1 MPKMTARWT
10 STTLPIALNPANFMP
25 RILPRSGH
33 RRESR
38 VGHALLE
45 SGAMYDR
52 LVSPNDFDHGRASR
66 VGVLLSNL
74 GTPDA
79 ATPAALR
86 IYLKEFLSDPRV
98 IELPRWKW
106 LPILHLFILTTRP
119 KISAGLYRKVWTA
132 EGSPLLVTAQR
143 QRAGIEKILRQRFGD
158 RGDRIVVTLGMRY
171 GNPSIAKALAE
182 LAASGC
188 HRVVVLPLYPQY
200 AAATAGSTFD
210 AVFAELTRTR
220 WVPGLRTIET
230 YHDEPGYIAALA
242 ASVAERWQ
250 AEGEPEKLLMSFH
263 GMPQRYFDDGDPYF
277 CYCQKTARLLAE
289 ALGLARERWQVSFQ
303 SLFGKEEWLKPY
315 TDRTV
320 AALAKQGVA
329 ALDVVCPGF
338 SADCLETIEEIDQL
352 NREIFLHHGG
362 QRFRFLT
369 CLNDRD
375 DHLDF
380 LADLVARQL
389 DGWIAGTTGEA
400 ADADAAAAETAR
412 RAGAMRARPAG

>member
-1 MPKMTARWT
+1 
-10 STTLPIALNPANFMP
+10 
-25 RILPRSGH
+25 
-33 RRESR
+33 
-38 VGHALLE
+38 
-45 SGAMYDR
+45 MYDR
-52 LVSPNDFDHGRASR
+52 LASPDRFDHGSPPRA
-66 VGVLLSNL
+66 GILLSNL

-86 IYLKEFLSDPRV
+86 VYLKEFLSDPRV

-119 KISAGLYRKVWTA
+119 KMSAALYRKVWTA
-132 EGSPLLVTAQR
+132 EGSPLLVTSQR
-143 QRAGIEKILRQRFGD
+143 QRAGIEQRLRSRFGD
-158 RGDRIVVTLGMRY
+158 SVVVALGMRY
-171 GNPSIAKALAE
+171 GNPSIAAAMRE
-182 LAASGC
+182 LAAAGC
-188 HRVVVLPLYPQY
+188 TRIVVLPLYPQY

-210 AVFAELTRTR
+210 AVFAALQKTR

-242 ASVAERWQ
+242 ASVRERWQ
-250 AEGEPEKLLMSFH
+250 AEGPPEKLLMSFH

-289 ALGLARERWQVSFQ
+289 ALALPDDRWLLSFQ

-320 AALAKQGVA
+320 ERLAREGVR

-362 QRFRFLT
+362 EKFRFIT
-369 CLNDRD
+369 CLNERD

-380 LADLVARQL
+380 LAARVAREL
-389 DGWIAGTTGEA
+389 DSWVGEVAVDRA
-400 ADADAAAAETAR
+400 ATAA
-412 RAGAMRARPAG
+412 RAGALRQRPAG

>member
-1 MPKMTARWT
+1 MRGCRASIARGA
-10 STTLPIALNPANFMP
+10 PG
-25 RILPRSGH
+25 R
-33 RRESR
+33 
-38 VGHALLE
+38 ALLE
-45 SGAMYDR
+45 SDAMYDR
-52 LVSPNDFDHGRASR
+52 LDSPDRFDHGRPPR

-79 ATPAALR
+79 ATPGALR
-86 IYLKEFLSDPRV
+86 VYLKEFLSDPRV

-119 KISAGLYRKVWTA
+119 KMSAELYRKVWTP

-143 QRAGIEKILRQRFGD
+143 QRAGIEQRLRARVGD
-158 RGDRIVVTLGMRY
+158 QVAVALGMRY

-182 LAASGC
+182 LAAAGC
-188 HRVVVLPLYPQY
+188 RRVVVLPLYPQY

-242 ASVAERWQ
+242 ASVRERWQ
-250 AEGEPEKLLMSFH
+250 AEGPPEKLLMSFH

-289 ALGLARERWQVSFQ
+289 ALALPADRWQLSFQ

-320 AALAKQGVA
+320 EALAKQGVR
-329 ALDVVCPGF
+329 ALDVICPGF

-362 QRFRFLT
+362 ERFRFLA
-369 CLNDRD
+369 CLNERD

-380 LADLVARQL
+380 LTDLVVRQL
-389 DGWIAGTTGEA
+389 AGWV
-400 ADADAAAAETAR
+400 DAASAGSAAAINTAAETAR
-412 RAGAMRARPAG
+412 RAGAMKARPAG

>member
-1 MPKMTARWT
+1 
-10 STTLPIALNPANFMP
+10 
-25 RILPRSGH
+25 
-33 RRESR
+33 
-38 VGHALLE
+38 
-45 SGAMYDR
+45 MYDR
-52 LVSPNDFDHGRASR
+52 LPSPDVFDHRQPAK

-86 IYLKEFLSDPRV
+86 VYLKEFLSDPRV

-119 KISAGLYRKVWTA
+119 KMSAALYRKVWTA
-132 EGSPLLVTAQR
+132 EGSPLLVTSQR
-143 QRAGIEKILRQRFGD
+143 QRAGIEQRLRSRFGD
-158 RGDRIVVTLGMRY
+158 SVRVALGMRY
-171 GNPSIAKALAE
+171 GNPSIAGALAE
-182 LAASGC
+182 LAAAGC
-188 HRVVVLPLYPQY
+188 HRIVVLPLYPQY

-210 AVFAELTRTR
+210 AVFASLQRTR

-242 ASVAERWQ
+242 ASVRERWQ
-250 AEGEPEKLLMSFH
+250 AEGPPEKLLMSFH

-289 ALGLARERWQVSFQ
+289 ALALPDDRWLLSFQ

-320 AALAKQGVA
+320 ERLAREGVR

-362 QRFRFLT
+362 ETFRFIP
-369 CLNDRD
+369 CLNERD

-380 LADLVARQL
+380 LAARVAREL
-389 DGWIAGTTGEA
+389 DSWVGEEAVDRA
-400 ADADAAAAETAR
+400 ATAA
-412 RAGAMRARPAG
+412 RAGALRQRPAG

>member
-1 MPKMTARWT
+1 
-10 STTLPIALNPANFMP
+10 
-25 RILPRSGH
+25 
-33 RRESR
+33 
-38 VGHALLE
+38 
-45 SGAMYDR
+45 MYDR
-52 LVSPNDFDHGRASR
+52 LAAPDDFDHGRPPR

-79 ATPAALR
+79 ATPRALR
-86 IYLKEFLSDPRV
+86 VYLKEFLSDPRV

-106 LPILHLFILTTRP
+106 LPILHLFVLPTRP
-119 KISAGLYRKVWTA
+119 KMSAELYRKVWTA
-132 EGSPLLVTAQR
+132 AGSPLLVTSQR
-143 QRAGIEKILRQRFGD
+143 QRAGIEQRLRARFAPC
-158 RGDRIVVTLGMRY
+158 GDRICVALGMRY
-171 GNPSIAKALAE
+171 GNPSIATALAE
-182 LAASGC
+182 LAAAGC
-188 HRVVVLPLYPQY
+188 HRVVVLPAYPQY

-242 ASVAERWQ
+242 ASVRERWQ
-250 AEGEPEKLLMSFH
+250 TEGPPERLLMSFH
-263 GMPQRYFDDGDPYF
+263 GMPQRYFDHGDPYF

-289 ALGLARERWQVSFQ
+289 ALALSRERYLVSFQ

-320 AALAKQGVA
+320 AALAKQGVRT
-329 ALDVVCPGF
+329 LDVICPGF

-362 QRFRFLT
+362 ERFRFIA

-380 LADLVARQL
+380 LADLVTRQL
-389 DGWIAGTTGEA
+389 DGWLDGCLAVGAPDAATEA
-400 ADADAAAAETAR
+400 AATAQ
-412 RAGAMRARPAG
+412 RAGAMRAAPAG

>member
-1 MPKMTARWT
+1 
-10 STTLPIALNPANFMP
+10 
-25 RILPRSGH
+25 
-33 RRESR
+33 
-38 VGHALLE
+38 
-45 SGAMYDR
+45 MYDR
-52 LVSPNDFDHGRASR
+52 LPSPGGFDHNGTPRI
-66 VGVLLSNL
+66 GVLLSNL

-79 ATPAALR
+79 ATPEALR
-86 IYLKEFLSDPRV
+86 VYLEEFLSDPRV

-106 LPILHLFILTTRP
+106 LPILHLFVLPSRP
-119 KISAGLYRKVWTA
+119 KMSAALYRKVWTA
-132 EGSPLLVTAQR
+132 AGSPLLVSAQS
-143 QRAGIEKILRQRFGD
+143 QRAGIEQRLRARFGGAGGH
-158 RGDRIVVTLGMRY
+158 RDRIVVALGMRY

-182 LAASGC
+182 LASAGC
-188 HRVVVLPLYPQY
+188 HRIVVLPLYPQY

-210 AVFAELTRTR
+210 AVFAELRRTR
-220 WVPGLRTIET
+220 WVPGLRTVES

-250 AEGEPEKLLMSFH
+250 AEGEPDKLLMSFH

-289 ALGLARERWQVSFQ
+289 ALALPRERYLVSFQ

-320 AALAKQGVA
+320 AALAGEGVR

-352 NREIFLHHGG
+352 NREIFLRHGG
-362 QRFRFLT
+362 ERFRFVS
-369 CLNDRD
+369 CLNDRA

-380 LADLVARQL
+380 LADLVARQI
-389 DGWIAGTTGEA
+389 DGWMCEA
-400 ADADAAAAETAR
+400 DPDALAAASATAR
-412 RAGAMRARPAG
+412 RAGEMRQRPAG

>member
-1 MPKMTARWT
+1 
-10 STTLPIALNPANFMP
+10 
-25 RILPRSGH
+25 
-33 RRESR
+33 
-38 VGHALLE
+38 
-45 SGAMYDR
+45 MYDR
-52 LVSPNDFDHGRASR
+52 LSSPDVFDHRRPAK

-86 IYLKEFLSDPRV
+86 AYLKEFLSDPRV

-119 KISAGLYRKVWTA
+119 KMSAALYRKVWTA
-132 EGSPLLVTAQR
+132 EGSPLLVTSQR
-143 QRAGIEKILRQRFGD
+143 QRAGIKQRLRSRFGD
-158 RGDRIVVTLGMRY
+158 SVVVALGMRY
-171 GNPSIAKALAE
+171 GNPSIAAAMRE
-182 LAASGC
+182 LADAGC
-188 HRVVVLPLYPQY
+188 SRIVVLPLYPQY
-200 AAATAGSTFD
+200 AAATTGSTFD
-210 AVFAELTRTR
+210 AVFAALQKTR

-242 ASVAERWQ
+242 ASVRERWQ
-250 AEGEPEKLLMSFH
+250 AEGEPEKLLLSFH

-289 ALGLARERWQVSFQ
+289 ALALADERWLLSFQ

-320 AALAKQGVA
+320 ERLAREGVRS
-329 ALDVVCPGF
+329 LDVLCPGF

-362 QRFRFLT
+362 EHFRFIP
-369 CLNDRD
+369 CLNERD
-375 DHLDF
+375 EHLDF
-380 LADLVARQL
+380 LAARVAREL
-389 DGWIAGTTGEA
+389 DAWVGGETVDCA
-400 ADADAAAAETAR
+400 STAE
-412 RAGAMRARPAG
+412 RAGALRRRPAG

>member
-1 MPKMTARWT
+1 
-10 STTLPIALNPANFMP
+10 
-25 RILPRSGH
+25 
-33 RRESR
+33 
-38 VGHALLE
+38 
-45 SGAMYDR
+45 MYDR
-52 LVSPNDFDHGRASR
+52 LRSPDDFDHRRVPR

-74 GTPDA
+74 GTPEA

-86 IYLKEFLSDPRV
+86 VYLEEFLCDPRV

-119 KISAGLYRKVWTA
+119 KMSAGLYRKVWTA
-132 EGSPLLVTAQR
+132 EGSPLLVTARR
-143 QRAGIEKILRQRFGD
+143 QRAGIEERLRQRFGD
-158 RGDRIVVTLGMRY
+158 RVAVALGMRY
-171 GNPSIAKALAE
+171 GKPSIASALAE
-182 LAASGC
+182 LAAAGC
-188 HRVVVLPLYPQY
+188 HRVLVLPLYPQY

-210 AVFAELTRTR
+210 AVFTALQRTR
-220 WVPGLRTIET
+220 WVPGLRTVET

-242 ASVAERWQ
+242 ASVRERWQ
-250 AEGEPEKLLMSFH
+250 SEGEPDKLLMSFH

-289 ALGLARERWQVSFQ
+289 ALALPAERYLVTFQ

-320 AALAKQGVA
+320 ERLARDGVR
-329 ALDVVCPGF
+329 ALDVICPGF

-362 QRFRFLT
+362 ERFRFIS
-369 CLNDRD
+369 CLNERP

-389 DGWIAGTTGEA
+389 GGWLDATTADSAGITT
-400 ADADAAAAETAR
+400 AAAAATAR

>member
-1 MPKMTARWT
+1 
-10 STTLPIALNPANFMP
+10 
-25 RILPRSGH
+25 
-33 RRESR
+33 
-38 VGHALLE
+38 
-45 SGAMYDR
+45 MYDR
-52 LVSPNDFDHGRASR
+52 LASPDDFDHGRPPR

-86 IYLKEFLSDPRV
+86 VYLKEFLSDPRV

-106 LPILHLFILTTRP
+106 LPILHLFILPTRP
-119 KISAGLYRKVWTA
+119 KMSAGLYRKVWTP
-132 EGSPLLVTAQR
+132 EGSPLLMTAQR
-143 QRAGIEKILRQRFGD
+143 QRAGIESRLQAHFGD
-158 RGDRIVVTLGMRY
+158 RVSVALGMRY
-171 GNPSIAKALAE
+171 GTPSIAAALAA
-182 LAASGC
+182 LAAQGC
-188 HRVVVLPLYPQY
+188 RRIVVLPAYPQY

-210 AVFAELTRTR
+210 AVFASLQKTR

-242 ASVAERWQ
+242 ASVRERWNV
-250 AEGEPEKLLMSFH
+250 EGEPERLLMSFH

-289 ALGLARERWQVSFQ
+289 ALALPRERWLVSFQ

-320 AALAKQGVA
+320 EALAKQGVR
-329 ALDVVCPGF
+329 ALDVICPGF

-362 QRFRFLT
+362 ERFRFIT
-369 CLNDRD
+369 CLNARE

-380 LADLVARQL
+380 LAGLVARSL
-389 DGWIAGTTGEA
+389 DGWLAEGA
-400 ADADAAAAETAR
+400 PDPAPFAAATAR

>member
-1 MPKMTARWT
+1 
-10 STTLPIALNPANFMP
+10 
-25 RILPRSGH
+25 
-33 RRESR
+33 
-38 VGHALLE
+38 
-45 SGAMYDR
+45 MYDR
-52 LVSPNDFDHGRASR
+52 LASPDDFDHGRAPR

-86 IYLKEFLSDPRV
+86 VYLKEFLSDPRV

-119 KISAGLYRKVWTA
+119 KMSAELYRKVWTP

-143 QRAGIEKILRQRFGD
+143 QRAGIERRLRARFGD
-158 RGDRIVVTLGMRY
+158 QVAIALGMRY

-182 LAASGC
+182 LAASGAR
-188 HRVVVLPLYPQY
+188 RVVVLPLYPQY

-210 AVFAELTRTR
+210 AVFAELARTR
-220 WVPGLRTIET
+220 WVPGVRTIET

-242 ASVAERWQ
+242 ASVRERWL
-250 AEGEPEKLLMSFH
+250 AEGPPEKLLMSFH

-289 ALGLARERWQVSFQ
+289 ALALPADRWQLSFQ

-320 AALAKQGVA
+320 EALAKQGVR
-329 ALDVVCPGF
+329 ALDVICPGF

-362 QRFRFLT
+362 ERFRFIS
-369 CLNDRD
+369 CLNERD

-380 LADLVARQL
+380 LTDLVVRQL
-389 DGWIAGTTGEA
+389 GGWV
-400 ADADAAAAETAR
+400 DAASGGAASSSAAATHTAAETAR
-412 RAGAMRARPAG
+412 RAGAMKARPAG

>member
-1 MPKMTARWT
+1 MPGEYRPLSATR
-10 STTLPIALNPANFMP
+10 
-25 RILPRSGH
+25 
-33 RRESR
+33 
-38 VGHALLE
+38 ALLE
-45 SGAMYDR
+45 FGAMYDR
-52 LVSPNDFDHGRASR
+52 LDSPDRFDHASSPR

-86 IYLKEFLSDPRV
+86 VYLQEFLSDPRV

-119 KISAGLYRKVWTA
+119 KMSAELYRKVWTSA
-132 EGSPLLVTAQR
+132 GSPLLVTALR
-143 QRAGIEKILRQRFGD
+143 QRAGIERRLRARFAPSGD
-158 RGDRIVVTLGMRY
+158 QVAVALGMRY

-182 LAASGC
+182 LAAAGAR
-188 HRVVVLPLYPQY
+188 RVVVLPLYPQY

-242 ASVAERWQ
+242 ASVRERWQ
-250 AEGEPEKLLMSFH
+250 AEGEPERLLMSFH

-277 CYCQKTARLLAE
+277 CYCQKTARLLAG
-289 ALGLARERWQVSFQ
+289 ALALPADRWLLSFQ

-320 AALAKQGVA
+320 EALAKQGVRT
-329 ALDVVCPGF
+329 LDVVCPGF

-362 QRFRFLT
+362 ERFRFIP

-380 LADLVARQL
+380 LAELVSRQL
-389 DGWIAGTTGEA
+389 AGWV
-400 ADADAAAAETAR
+400 AAASAAAIDAPAETAR
-412 RAGAMRARPAG
+412 RAGAMKARPAG

>member
-1 MPKMTARWT
+1 
-10 STTLPIALNPANFMP
+10 
-25 RILPRSGH
+25 
-33 RRESR
+33 
-38 VGHALLE
+38 
-45 SGAMYDR
+45 MYDR
-52 LVSPNDFDHGRASR
+52 LSSPDVFDHRQPAK

-86 IYLKEFLSDPRV
+86 VYLKEFLSDPRV

-119 KISAGLYRKVWTA
+119 KMSAALYRKVWTA
-132 EGSPLLVTAQR
+132 EGSPLLVTSQR
-143 QRAGIEKILRQRFGD
+143 QRAGIEQRLRSRFGD
-158 RGDRIVVTLGMRY
+158 SVAVALGMRY
-171 GNPSIAKALAE
+171 GNPSIAAAMRE
-182 LAASGC
+182 LAAAGC
-188 HRVVVLPLYPQY
+188 SRIVVLPLYPQY

-210 AVFAELTRTR
+210 AVFATLQETR

-242 ASVAERWQ
+242 ASVRERWQ

-289 ALGLARERWQVSFQ
+289 ALALPSDRWMLSFQ

-320 AALAKQGVA
+320 ERLAREGVR
-329 ALDVVCPGF
+329 ALDVICPGF

-352 NREIFLHHGG
+352 NREIFLLHGG
-362 QRFRFLT
+362 EKFRFIS
-369 CLNDRD
+369 CLNERD

-380 LADLVARQL
+380 LAARVAREL
-389 DGWIAGTTGEA
+389 AGWH
-400 ADADAAAAETAR
+400 DATPAERSENAAATAR
-412 RAGAMRARPAG
+412 RAGTLRGRPAG

>member
-1 MPKMTARWT
+1 
-10 STTLPIALNPANFMP
+10 
-25 RILPRSGH
+25 
-33 RRESR
+33 
-38 VGHALLE
+38 
-45 SGAMYDR
+45 MYDR
-52 LVSPNDFDHGRASR
+52 LASPGDFDHGRPPR

-86 IYLKEFLSDPRV
+86 VYLEEFLADPRV

-106 LPILHLFILTTRP
+106 LPILHLFVLPTRP
-119 KISAGLYRKVWTA
+119 KMSAALYRKVWTA
-132 EGSPLLVTAQR
+132 AGSPLLVTSQR
-143 QRAGIEKILRQRFGD
+143 QRAGIEQRLRTRF
-158 RGDRIVVTLGMRY
+158 GDRIVVALGMRY
-171 GNPSIAKALAE
+171 GNPSIASALAD
-182 LAASGC
+182 LAAKAC
-188 HRVVVLPLYPQY
+188 HRIVVLPAYPQY

-210 AVFAELTRTR
+210 AVFTSLQRSR

-242 ASVAERWQ
+242 ASVRERWR
-250 AEGEPEKLLMSFH
+250 ADGEPEKLLMSFH
-263 GMPQRYFDDGDPYF
+263 GMPQRYFDHGDPYF

-289 ALGLARERWQVSFQ
+289 ALALPCERFLVSFQ

-320 AALAKQGVA
+320 EALAKQGVR
-329 ALDVVCPGF
+329 ALDVICPGF

-362 QRFRFLT
+362 ERFRFIS

-380 LADLVARQL
+380 LADLVARQV
-389 DGWIAGTTGEA
+389 DGWVEGWMGGRA
-400 ADADAAAAETAR
+400 ADAETEAAATAH
-412 RAGAMRARPAG
+412 RAGALRAGPAG

>member
-1 MPKMTARWT
+1 
-10 STTLPIALNPANFMP
+10 
-25 RILPRSGH
+25 
-33 RRESR
+33 
-38 VGHALLE
+38 
-45 SGAMYDR
+45 MYDR
-52 LVSPNDFDHGRASR
+52 LSSPDVFDHRQPAK

-86 IYLKEFLSDPRV
+86 VYLKEFLSDPRV

-119 KISAGLYRKVWTA
+119 KMSAALYRKVWTA
-132 EGSPLLVTAQR
+132 EGSPLLVTSQR
-143 QRAGIEKILRQRFGD
+143 QRAGIEQRLRSRFGD
-158 RGDRIVVTLGMRY
+158 SVAVALGMRY
-171 GNPSIAKALAE
+171 GNPSIAAAMRE
-182 LAASGC
+182 LAAAGC
-188 HRVVVLPLYPQY
+188 SRIVVLPLYPQY

-210 AVFAELTRTR
+210 AVFATLQETR

-242 ASVAERWQ
+242 ASVRERWQ

-289 ALGLARERWQVSFQ
+289 ALALPSDRWMLSFQ

-320 AALAKQGVA
+320 ERLAREGVR
-329 ALDVVCPGF
+329 ALDVICPGF

-352 NREIFLHHGG
+352 NREIFLLHGG
-362 QRFRFLT
+362 EKFRFIS
-369 CLNDRD
+369 CLNERD

-380 LADLVARQL
+380 LAARVAREL
-389 DGWIAGTTGEA
+389 AGWVGEEAVDRA
-400 ADADAAAAETAR
+400 ATAR
-412 RAGAMRARPAG
+412 RAGSLRGRPAG

>member
-1 MPKMTARWT
+1 
-10 STTLPIALNPANFMP
+10 
-25 RILPRSGH
+25 
-33 RRESR
+33 
-38 VGHALLE
+38 
-45 SGAMYDR
+45 MYDR
-52 LVSPNDFDHGRASR
+52 LSSPDVFDHRRPAK

-86 IYLKEFLSDPRV
+86 VYLKEFLSDPRV

-119 KISAGLYRKVWTA
+119 KMSAALYRKVWTA
-132 EGSPLLVTAQR
+132 EGSPLLVTSQR
-143 QRAGIEKILRQRFGD
+143 QRAGIEQRLRSRFGD
-158 RGDRIVVTLGMRY
+158 GVCVALGMRY
-171 GNPSIAKALAE
+171 GNPSIAAAMRE
-182 LAASGC
+182 LAAAGC
-188 HRVVVLPLYPQY
+188 SRVVVLPLYPQY

-210 AVFAELTRTR
+210 AVFAALQKTR

-242 ASVAERWQ
+242 ASVRERWQ
-250 AEGEPEKLLMSFH
+250 AEGPPEKLLMSFH

-289 ALGLARERWQVSFQ
+289 ALALPDDRWLLSFQ

-320 AALAKQGVA
+320 ERLAREGVR
-329 ALDVVCPGF
+329 ALDVICPGF
-338 SADCLETIEEIDQL
+338 SADCLETIEEIDEL

-362 QRFRFLT
+362 EKFRFIS
-369 CLNDRD
+369 CLNERD
-375 DHLDF
+375 DHLDL
-380 LADLVARQL
+380 LAARVAREL
-389 DGWIAGTTGEA
+389 AGWVGEEAVDRA
-400 ADADAAAAETAR
+400 ATAR
-412 RAGAMRARPAG
+412 RAGTLRGRPAG